1 MLRVVDYKR
10 KFRVELSEHIRAVLA
25 IHRKQYFAVRAA
37 DKGIFF
43 AQLLAHALK
52 AVYLAVADA
61 VAAVKLE
68 RLHSRRIKTHYC
80 ETVKAEQTV
89 SGVYYAR
96 VVRTAR
102 YRFIKARL
110 KIGKGDAACTV
121 AHYRTHISTSSCT
134 IIQHSIGQVLYL
146 AVPPIFFLSPTA
158 ASCLIG
164 CRCNGR
170 FPTHLLG
177 SVLAQPFYRC
187 VNTMMLF
194 GLQLARCYSHILRR
208 MALTVPCSLWVSI
221 CVTSPRSG
229 AFDILF
235 INACRH

>member
-68 RLHSRRIKTHYC
+68 RLHSRRIKTHYR

-102 YRFIKARL
+102 YRFVKACL

-177 SVLAQPFYRC
+177 SVLAAAVLQMREYYDAFRIAACAVLFAHPPPHGSHRP
-187 VNTMMLF
+187 MLAV
-194 GLQLARCYSHILRR
+194 GKHMCYFSALRR
-208 MALTVPCSLWVSI
+208 
-221 CVTSPRSG
+221 
-229 AFDILF
+229 F
-235 INACRH
+235 